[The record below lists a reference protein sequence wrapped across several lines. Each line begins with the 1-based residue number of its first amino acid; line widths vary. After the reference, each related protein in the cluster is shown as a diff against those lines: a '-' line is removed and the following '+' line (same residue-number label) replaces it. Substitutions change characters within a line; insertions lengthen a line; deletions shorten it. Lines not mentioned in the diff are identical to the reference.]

1 MWLCQALL
9 CRKEKIMLL
18 PRIKELRES
27 AGISQKKMAEILE
40 LHRTQYQR
48 YESGE
53 SPVTIE
59 FLMKLADF
67 YGVTLDYI
75 AGRSNESGAEEI
87 GNIG

>member
-1 MWLCQALL
+1 
-9 CRKEKIMLL
+9 MLL

>member
-1 MWLCQALL
+1 
-9 CRKEKIMLL
+9 
-18 PRIKELRES
+18 
-27 AGISQKKMAEILE
+27 MAEILE

>member
-1 MWLCQALL
+1 
-9 CRKEKIMLL
+9 MLL

-75 AGRSNESGAEEI
+75 AGRSEDTGAEEL

>member
-1 MWLCQALL
+1 
-9 CRKEKIMLL
+9 MLL
-18 PRIKELRES
+18 PIIKELRES